1 MYNKFIFMHI
11 GGGFRKKEFK
21 IRKSEGLA
29 ANDLI
34 EILKNYPRDTKV
46 CTQMLEDASK
56 LNKLKSVPIMIGKIV
71 KRCRITREF

>member
-1 MYNKFIFMHI
+1 MYNKLIFMHI

-21 IRKSEGLA
+21 IRKFKGLV

-46 CTQMLEDASK
+46 FTQMLGEGFQIK
-56 LNKLKSVPIMIGKIV
+56 QVEECVYLCLEKW
-71 KRCRITREF
+71 